1 MDYIGGEIL
10 TPNGFKKGYIGFE
23 KQTIVEIGHNV
34 PPKKPICKGLVVPMF
49 INAHTHIGDSFI
61 REKNIE
67 LPKDIEKLVAPP
79 DGLKH
84 RLLKD
89 ASEEDIVNG
98 MKKSIDEMIN
108 SGISCFCDFRENGI
122 HGINHL
128 RCALK
133 NHNIDTVALS
143 RPTELK
149 YKKMEMENLLK
160 NSEGIGIS
168 SISDWDYSELEKISK
183 HVKKNNKIFA
193 IHASERIREDIDLVL
208 DLKPNFLVHMVK
220 ASESDLT
227 YVKESNIPIVL
238 CPRSNSYFGL
248 KPNLNLMK
256 KVDVEILLGTDNAM
270 LNLPNVLDEL
280 KFLKGTTDI
289 YNLEQLLNMITFT
302 SRKVLNLSP
311 CILGSNSPA
320 DFIVLDKNTLKTL
333 YISRVK

>member
-1 MDYIGGEIL
+1 MLNKVSEYEI
-10 TPNGFKKGYIGFE
+10 I
-23 KQTIVEIGHNV
+23 
-34 PPKKPICKGLVVPMF
+34 
-49 INAHTHIGDSFI
+49 
-61 REKNIE
+61 
-67 LPKDIEKLVAPP
+67 
-79 DGLKH
+79 DGM
-84 RLLKD
+84 
-89 ASEEDIVNG
+89 E
-98 MKKSIDEMIN
+98 KSIDEMIN

-133 NHNIDTVALS
+133 NHNIDTVVLS

-149 YKKMEMENLLK
+149 YKKMEIENLLK

-238 CPRSNSYFGL
+238 CPRSNIYFGL

-270 LNLPNVLDEL
+270 LNSPNVLDEL

-302 SRKVLNLSP
+302 PRKVLNLSP